1 VTMAND
7 AAFFSDHHR
16 LSAQQIASPTA
27 SAAFLIKTMLFL
39 IFTLSAPIMNMV
51 VPYSLPGGSAL
62 VKFHPATWLSF
73 FLCLAISSLHVRPPL
88 HQHYA
93 RAAVLFFAV
102 TVWLMLQGK
111 GAFASTLL
119 DIHFS
124 VAVLLMG
131 LTVLSFE
138 QARSAVS
145 IFVWIAALNVAI
157 VVFEF
162 FARTHV
168 LPIETYEAFFRPAG
182 LFGHPIACGMM
193 FGCSMIIVSRG
204 AVGAELV
211 RPLMVLFLL
220 GTAICG
226 VRGPLAAAIVIFT
239 LNLIW
244 PSLPRQSPNQRMFD
258 LATAIFLPLAA
269 VGAWAIGA
277 FDRILAAGLW
287 EDSTQSRFY
296 IFEPISWLTSAQFWN
311 GIDDYGTMEYLARQ
325 ATGGSYVENSF
336 VAFVFSSGILIAI
349 FLSIIIV
356 YFHLPALSRSLSFI
370 VIFLFFVMGTIGFS
384 SKGQTSAA
392 MALAGYWVCRSMR
405 EERSNA

>member
-1 VTMAND
+1 MTND
-7 AAFFSDHHR
+7 AAFFSGHHR
-16 LSAQQIASPTA
+16 QNVQQVARPNGP
-27 SAAFLIKTMLFL
+27 AAFLVKAMLFL
-39 IFTLSAPIMNMV
+39 IFTLSAPVLNMF

-62 VKFHPATWLSF
+62 VKFHPATGLSL
-73 FLCLAISSLHVRPPL
+73 FLCLALSSLDVRPPL
-88 HQHYA
+88 YQHYQ
-93 RAAVLFFAV
+93 RAAVLFFSVAM
-102 TVWLMLQGK
+102 WLMLQGK
-111 GAFASTLL
+111 GAFAATLL

-124 VAVLLMG
+124 VAVVLMG
-131 LTVLSFE
+131 LTAGSFD

-145 IFVWIAALNVAI
+145 IFVWIAVLNVAI
-157 VVFEF
+157 VIFEF
-162 FARTHV
+162 FSRTHV

-182 LFGHPIACGMM
+182 LFGHPIACGIM

-204 AVGAELV
+204 AVRHELV

-226 VRGPLAAAIVIFT
+226 VRGPLAAATVIFT

-244 PSLPRQSPNQRMFD
+244 PTLPRQSSTQRMFD

-269 VGAWAIGA
+269 LGAWAIGA

-287 EDSTQSRFY
+287 EDSSQSRFF
-296 IFEPISWLTSAQFWN
+296 IFQPISWLTSAQFWN

-325 ATGGSYVENSF
+325 ATGGSYIENSF

-349 FLSIIIV
+349 FLSVIIV
-356 YFHLPALSRSLSFI
+356 YFHLPALVRSLSFL
-370 VIFLFFVMGTIGFS
+370 VIFLFFIMGTIGFS

-392 MALAGYWVCRSMR
+392 MALTGYWVCRSNR
-405 EERSNA
+405 EERDRA